1 MTKQEHIDYWVQTA
15 KDDWDAVE
23 KMYQSKVYIHGL
35 FFAHL
40 YLEKLCKALWVKN
53 NISNT
58 PSKIHN
64 LIKVLDEADITYS
77 LEQKDFMNIMN
88 GFQLEGRYPDYL
100 NRLYKLYK
108 KDNTGE
114 ILEQVK
120 TLGEWLQQQL

>member
-1 MTKQEHIDYWVQTA
+1 M
-15 KDDWDAVE
+15 
-23 KMYQSKVYIHGL
+23 
-35 FFAHL
+35 
-40 YLEKLCKALWVKN
+40 WVKN

-58 PSKIHN
+58 PPKIHN
-64 LIKVLDEADITYS
+64 LIKVLDEAGITYS

-108 KDNTGE
+108 KDNTWE

-120 TLGEWLQQQL
+120 TFGEWLQQQL